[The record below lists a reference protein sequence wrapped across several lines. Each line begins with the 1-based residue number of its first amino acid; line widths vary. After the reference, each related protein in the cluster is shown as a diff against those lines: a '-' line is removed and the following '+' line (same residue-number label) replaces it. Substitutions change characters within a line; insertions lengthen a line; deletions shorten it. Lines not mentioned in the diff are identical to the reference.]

1 MTSDSKLSEPL
12 DRYECRACGYV
23 YEPTKG
29 DDARTIQAG
38 TAFQDLPE
46 KWTCPVCSAPP
57 SQFANIGPEGAP
69 SGFKE
74 NLGYGIGVN
83 SLPPGQ
89 KNLLIFGVLGLF
101 VLILLSF
108 YGLG

>member
-1 MTSDSKLSEPL
+1 MSSETPLLESL
-12 DRYECRACGYV
+12 DRHECRSCGYI
-23 YEPTKG
+23 YEPEKG
-29 DDARTIQAG
+29 DSRKVPPG
-38 TAFQDLPE
+38 VSFSELPQ
-46 KWTCPVCSAPP
+46 KWTCPVCNAPAL
-57 SQFANIGPEGAP
+57 QFSNIGPAGSP

-74 NLGYGIGVN
+74 NLSYGIGVN
-83 SLPPGQ
+83 ALPPGQ

>member
-1 MTSDSKLSEPL
+1 MSSETPLPESL
-12 DRYECRACGYV
+12 DRYECRACGYI
-23 YEPTKG
+23 YEPEKG
-29 DDARTIQAG
+29 DSRQVPPG
-38 TAFQDLPE
+38 TAFAALPAN
-46 KWTCPVCSAPP
+46 WACPVCSA
-57 SQFANIGPEGAP
+57 SVSKFSNIGPVGSP

-74 NLGYGIGVN
+74 NLNYGIGVN
-83 SLPPGQ
+83 ALPPGQ

>member
-1 MTSDSKLSEPL
+1 MSSQTPPPEPL

-23 YEPTKG
+23 YEPEKG
-29 DDARTIQAG
+29 DSRKVPPG
-38 TAFQDLPE
+38 TAFSDLPA
-46 KWTCPVCSAPP
+46 KWACPVCSAPV
-57 SQFANIGPEGAP
+57 SKFDNIGPVGSP

-74 NLGYGIGVN
+74 NLSYGIGVN
-83 SLPPGQ
+83 ALPPGQ

-101 VLILLSF
+101 ILILLSF